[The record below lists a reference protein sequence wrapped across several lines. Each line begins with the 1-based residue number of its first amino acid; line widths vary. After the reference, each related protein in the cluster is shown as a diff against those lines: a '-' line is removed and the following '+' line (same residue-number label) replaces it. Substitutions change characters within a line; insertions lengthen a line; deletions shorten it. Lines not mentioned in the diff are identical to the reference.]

1 MYWLKG
7 MAGTGKST
15 IALTIARECYN
26 DRRLGASFFFSRD
39 GGDLAS
45 VQKFAATIASQL
57 REISPELRRRIDDAV
72 ASSRR
77 VHDLGL
83 YDQWEKLVLQ
93 PLSQLG
99 QKTIPYPL
107 VVVVDA
113 LDECNNEDDVRLLI
127 QCLAAATTIE
137 SIQLRVFVTSR
148 PDQPI
153 NLGFD
158 GISGEIHLDFI
169 LHDIEQSIVDH
180 DLHMY
185 YKDRLENI
193 ARGSG
198 LSKSVISEPTIQC
211 LVRKSDG
218 LFIHAATV
226 CRFIRDGGQLANER
240 LSLLLDA
247 GSSPIKP
254 ERELDQMYTTV
265 LSYSLRGKFDH
276 NESIRLGDLF
286 CRIIGSIVVLFDAMS
301 PANLAMMLDE
311 SEAKIISTLNR
322 LHSVLDVPEQE
333 NKPVRVLHPSFRDF
347 LLDPERCSDHMFS
360 IDVKVAHCHLF
371 DCCLRIMS
379 IHLRRNIC
387 NLQQPGTRASEISK
401 SDVDKNIPLPVQY
414 ACRYWVYHLQQSNVD
429 PIDHPGIHDF
439 FKTQFLFW
447 LEALSLVRRLSDG
460 ITMVKILEAMLT
472 VSSDYR
478 LNEIPVLTN
487 QRII

>member
-15 IALTIARECYN
+15 IALTIAREYYDN
-26 DRRLGASFFFSRD
+26 RRLGASFFFSRG

-45 VQKFAATIASQL
+45 IQKFAATIASQL
-57 REISPELRRRIDDAV
+57 REISPEFRRRIDDAV
-72 ASSRR
+72 VSSCR

-99 QKTIPYPL
+99 QNTFSCPL

-113 LDECNNEDDVRLLI
+113 LDECSDEDNVRVLI
-127 QCLAAATTIE
+127 HCLAAATTIE

-148 PDQPI
+148 PDQPV

-158 GISGEIHLDFI
+158 SISREVHLNVI

-180 DLHMY
+180 DLHLY
-185 YKDRLENI
+185 YKDRLKNI

-198 LSKSVISEPTIQC
+198 LSKSVVSELTIQC
-211 LVRKSDG
+211 LVKKSNG
-218 LFIHAATV
+218 LFIYAATV
-226 CRFIRDGGQLANER
+226 CRFIRDGGQLASDR

-254 ERELDQMYTTV
+254 EKELDQMYTTV
-265 LSYSLRGKFDH
+265 LSYSLRGKFNH
-276 NESIRLGDLF
+276 NKSIRLEDLF
-286 CRIIGSIVVLFDAMS
+286 CRVIGSIVVLFDTMS
-301 PANLAMMLDE
+301 PANLAMILDE
-311 SEAKIISTLNR
+311 SEANIISMLNY
-322 LHSVLDVPEQE
+322 LNSVLDVPEQE
-333 NKPVRVLHPSFRDF
+333 NKPVRILHPSFRDF
-347 LLDPERCSDHMFS
+347 LLDPERCSDHMFL
-360 IDVKVAHCHLF
+360 INAKVIHRHLF

-379 IHLRRNIC
+379 IHLRRNMC
-387 NLQQPGTRASEISK
+387 NLQQPGTRASQISK

-429 PIDHPGIHDF
+429 PIDHPSIQDF

-447 LEALSLVRRLSDG
+447 LEALSLVSRLSDG
-460 ITMVKILEAMLT
+460 IIIVKILEVMLT
-472 VSSDYR
+472 ISSNYR
-478 LNEIPVLTN
+478 LK
-487 QRII
+487 